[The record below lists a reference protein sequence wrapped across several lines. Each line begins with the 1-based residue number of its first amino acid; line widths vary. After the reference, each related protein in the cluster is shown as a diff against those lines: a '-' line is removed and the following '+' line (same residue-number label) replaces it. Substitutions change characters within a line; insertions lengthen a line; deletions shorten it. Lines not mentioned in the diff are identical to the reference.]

1 MSCMFSQITFLS
13 DYFFP
18 RLSQHMSSS
27 VGIIIPNIWKIEKC
41 SKPPTSHYYQNDSK
55 YLPKRDV
62 NWPFPVSL
70 RWRAQFTD
78 RSGRRWNL
86 RGRRLKSSAE
96 QMLGVITSSNPRARY
111 LKQTAD
117 SEWWNSV
124 NAGHTGQMP
133 CVKRTLRSCCC

>member
-1 MSCMFSQITFLS
+1 MSCMFSQITFSLRLLFPQTIPTYEFVS
-13 DYFFP
+13 WDYY
-18 RLSQHMSSS
+18 
-27 VGIIIPNIWKIEKC
+27 
-41 SKPPTSHYYQNDSK
+41 SKYMENRKMYYQNDSK